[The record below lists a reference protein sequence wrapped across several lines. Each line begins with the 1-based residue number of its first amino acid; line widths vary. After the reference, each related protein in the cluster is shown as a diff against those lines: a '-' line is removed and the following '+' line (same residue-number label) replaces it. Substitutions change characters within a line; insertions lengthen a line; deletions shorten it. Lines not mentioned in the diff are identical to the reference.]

1 MPLLEV
7 RQISKA
13 YGAKTVISGLSFEVH
28 RGECLFVVGGSG
40 IGKSVLLRLLTGLET
55 SDSGSILFDGQELA
69 HADERQWL
77 TVRQRMGVVFQQA
90 ALLDSLDIFEN
101 VGLRLLH
108 ERKTARKD
116 VEVKVEN
123 ALRQVGL
130 EPCVMKQFP
139 AQLSGGMRK
148 RAGIARALVHEP
160 DLLLY
165 DEPTAG
171 LDPVNAHRIDL
182 LIKELHQAGRTTIVV
197 SHDLDSVRLL
207 ADHVLWLRG
216 SEGFSWSDSRTFF
229 ASDCG
234 LFIREKAQRDFSA

>member
-1 MPLLEV
+1 VPLLKV

-13 YGAKTVISGLSFEVH
+13 YGAKTVISGLSFEVQ

-55 SDSGSILFDGQELA
+55 CDSGSLLFDGQELA
-69 HADERQWL
+69 HADERLWL

-90 ALLDSLDIFEN
+90 ALLDSLEIFEN

-116 VEVKVEN
+116 VEAKVEN

-130 EPCVMKQFP
+130 ESSVLKLYP

-182 LIKELHQAGRTTIVV
+182 LIKELHLAGRTTIVV

-207 ADHVLWLRG
+207 ADRVLWLRG
-216 SEGFSWSDSRTFF
+216 SDGFAWSDSRAFF
-229 ASDCG
+229 ASDCE
-234 LFIREKAQRDFSA
+234 LFIREKAQRDFRA

>member
-1 MPLLEV
+1 MSLLEV
-7 RQISKA
+7 RRISKA
-13 YGAKTVISGLSFEVH
+13 YGAKTVISELSFEVQ

-40 IGKSVLLRLLTGLET
+40 IGKSVLLRLLSGLET
-55 SDSGSILFDGQELA
+55 CDSGSIFFDGQELTNA
-69 HADERQWL
+69 NERLWL
-77 TVRQRMGVVFQQA
+77 AVRQRMGVVFQQA

-108 ERKTARKD
+108 ERKTSRN
-116 VEVKVEN
+116 EVSAKVEN

-130 EPCVMKQFP
+130 ESTVLKQFP

-207 ADHVLWLRG
+207 ADRVLWLRG
-216 SEGFSWSDSRTFF
+216 SDGFTWSDSRTFF
-229 ASDCG
+229 ASDCE
-234 LFIREKAQRDFSA
+234 LFIREKAQRDFRA